1 MNRFSF
7 VVAIAALLA
16 PLVALPSAVAEAKE
30 LKPIVVVS
38 LAGYDALLAD
48 VDLIGELAG
57 APELK
62 QGVEGLLGM
71 VTRFQGLAGLS
82 KDKPIGA
89 ALLLS
94 ETQEPAGFVFLPV
107 TDLDKL
113 LDVFQDTLITETEE
127 LEDGFIKLKLK
138 NGPPM
143 LAKKSGDWAFLSVKH
158 DFLSDLP
165 KDPSELLGDLPTKY
179 DLAVKVNVANV
190 PEPLM
195 DMAINQMRQGAEQ
208 AMRKAAEENPEA
220 AEIQQAITESY
231 LETMTEAIRELDSYT
246 IGAAIDNKTKSAY
259 LDVEALM
266 KDGSKL
272 AEQVNQSAKEGKP
285 SKLPG
290 LADAARVFN
299 FHLNAPVMEKEM
311 EMAVDMLEQAREK
324 VEEKIKEE
332 IADEEGQKIVIGMVK
347 ELFDV
352 AEATIEGGQINGGAV
367 VTGEGPFSVVLGA
380 HVVDGEKLDAVLKKA
395 AKLAENEPDA
405 PEIEFDADEKAG
417 LTFHTLD
424 LPIDEDKTED
434 VEKFFGTDE
443 PMMAIGI
450 SDDTVILAFGE
461 DPVAAAAEVLGKKS
475 GAAKLPLMQ
484 AQLKVGPIV
493 KAVAAQVEDDQP
505 LVGEFAEILAETDKD
520 HVNLTASFIKNG
532 ERVRLE
538 VESGLISSLGKL
550 AMLASKQKK

>member
-16 PLVALPSAVAEAKE
+16 PLVASPSATAVAKE

-94 ETQEPAGFVFLPV
+94 EAQEPSGFVFLPV

-127 LEDGFIKLKLK
+127 LEDGYIKLKLK

-143 LAKKSGDWAFLSVKH
+143 IAKKVGGWAFLSVKH

-165 KDPSELLGDLPTKY
+165 KDPGELLGDLPAKY
-179 DLAVKVNVANV
+179 DLAIKVNVANV

-195 DMAINQMRQGAEQ
+195 DMAVNQMRQGAEQ

-220 AEIQQAITESY
+220 AEIQKAITESY

-246 IGAAIDNKTKSAY
+246 IGVAIDNKTKSAY

-272 AEQVNQSAKEGKP
+272 AEQVNSSAKNGKP

-299 FHLNAPVMEKEM
+299 FHFNAPVMESEI
-311 EMAVDMLEQAREK
+311 EMAVDMIEQAREK

-332 IADEEGQKIVIGMVK
+332 IADLEGQKVVIGMVK

-352 AEATIEGGQINGGAV
+352 AEATIEEGQINGGAV
-367 VTGEGPFSVVLGA
+367 VTGEGPFSVVIGA
-380 HVVDGEKLDAVLKKA
+380 HVVDGEKLDDVLKKA
-395 AKLAENEPDA
+395 AKLAENEADF

-417 LTFHTLD
+417 LTFHTLA
-424 LPIDEDKTED
+424 LPIKEDDADD

-443 PMMAIGI
+443 LMMAIGI
-450 SDDTVILAFGE
+450 SDDTVTLSFGK

-505 LVGEFAEILAETDKD
+505 MVGEFAKILAETDKD
-520 HVNLTASFIKNG
+520 HVNLTAVFIKNG

-538 VESGLISSLGKL
+538 IEPGLISSLGKL

>member
-16 PLVALPSAVAEAKE
+16 PLVALPSATAAAKE

-113 LDVFQDTLITETEE
+113 LEVFQDTLITETEE
-127 LEDGFIKLKLK
+127 LEDGYIKLKLK

-143 LAKKSGDWAFLSVKH
+143 IAKKVGDWAFLSVKH

-165 KDPSELLGDLPTKY
+165 EDPSALLGDLPKKY
-179 DLAVKVNVANV
+179 DLAIKVNVANV

-195 DMAINQMRQGAEQ
+195 DMAVNQMRQGAEA

-259 LDVEALM
+259 FDVEALM

-299 FHLNAPVMEKEM
+299 FHLNAPVMESEIEM
-311 EMAVDMLEQAREK
+311 VVDMLEQAREK

-332 IADEEGQKIVIGMVK
+332 IADEEGQKVVIGMVK

-352 AEATIEGGQINGGAV
+352 AEATIEEGQINGGAV

-395 AKLAENEPDA
+395 AKLAENEPNA

-417 LTFHTLD
+417 LTFHTLV
-424 LPIDEDKTED
+424 LPIEEDDTDD
-434 VEKFFGTDE
+434 VEKFFGTSE
-443 PMMAIGI
+443 LMMAIGI
-450 SDDTVILAFGE
+450 SDDTVTLSFGE

-484 AQLKVGPIV
+484 AQIKVGPIV

-505 LVGEFAEILAETDKD
+505 LVGAFAEILAETDKD
-520 HVNLTASFIKNG
+520 HVNLTAVFIKNG